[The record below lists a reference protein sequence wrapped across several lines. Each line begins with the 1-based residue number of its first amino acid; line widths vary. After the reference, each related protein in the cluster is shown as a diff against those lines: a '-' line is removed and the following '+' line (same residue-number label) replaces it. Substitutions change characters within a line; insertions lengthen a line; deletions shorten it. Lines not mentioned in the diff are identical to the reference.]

1 MSLSNPNKQGSVPN
15 PMAVLNGYLWDAMKA
30 MDPELDAYYAG
41 VTPIIP
47 LHDSSGGN
55 LPWGNKPYLV
65 YNRIFKRPTSPFYPI
80 KRDTFFYTLK
90 SDVKSTIEWTGA
102 IQMILD
108 RQDDSA
114 KDINAWNAQKYAD
127 GDWDQP
133 VFFHETRIFQI
144 ERTDARDYAVDPN
157 QETQFMI
164 DAKYHFTK
172 GIKEYL

>member
-1 MSLSNPNKQGSVPN
+1 MP
-15 PMAVLNGYLWDAMKA
+15 A
-30 MDPELDAYYAG
+30 
-41 VTPIIP
+41 
-47 LHDSSGGN
+47 
-55 LPWGNKPYLV
+55 
-65 YNRIFKRPTSPFYPI
+65 I
-80 KRDTFFYTLK
+80 KK
-90 SDVKSTIEWTGA
+90 SDVLEDSVKKA
-102 IQMILD
+102 F
-108 RQDDSA
+108 DDLNGSVKLSVDLLVLMTKSA